1 MVADWGFDSDNDEV
15 DETTLMSLGD
25 SDLEEEDDASKVSIP
40 ELKEKLHLFS
50 KTKLIFLMS
59 ALIDYFQEST
69 SDRDELLNSLARIK
83 FDFIDLEACKNDV
96 EQESCS
102 LKKQIVQK
110 NRYKQAIMTT
120 KFFLAGVILYKSDIP
135 RAIWNLTLTQRESL
149 QPDIFAEVAAA
160 KCSYIR
166 RSSSLKLEAQILT
179 TLKGCPNVVQFFGA
193 ALSVDNGIPTYN
205 LFVEY
210 ACGGSLHDLII
221 NSKKGMM
228 KMSELEVGFYTYQL
242 LNGILHV
249 HKKGWVHCDIKP
261 ANVLVFDNEL
271 KLADFGL
278 SLRVGDGMAYKMG
291 RALSNRGTLPYAP
304 PESLTH
310 GFHSK
315 AYDIWSLGCTMA
327 EIMTGHRVWIDCS
340 TKDLQ
345 WMIMNEDPMIPTN
358 I

>member
-1 MVADWGFDSDNDEV
+1 MDRWMKLFV
-15 DETTLMSLGD
+15 LGAG
-25 SDLEEEDDASKVSIP
+25 SYGKVYY
-40 ELKEKLHLFS
+40 
-50 KTKLIFLMS
+50 
-59 ALIDYFQEST
+59 AV
-69 SDRDELLNSLARIK
+69 K
-83 FDFIDLEACKNDV
+83 FH
-96 EQESCS
+96 SS
-102 LKKQIVQK
+102 
-110 NRYKQAIMTT
+110 
-120 KFFLAGVILYKSDIP
+120 S
-135 RAIWNLTLTQRESL
+135 
-149 QPDIFAEVAAA
+149 IFAEVAAV
-160 KCSYIR
+160 KCSDIS

-278 SLRVGDGMAYKMG
+278 SLRVGDGMAYMTG

-315 AYDIWSLGCTMA
+315 SYDIWSLGCTMT
-327 EIMTGHRVWIDCS
+327 EMMTGHRVWIDCS

-358 I
+358 ISEIAKDFLHKCFIRDPLGRWTSEQLLQHPFIQQALCTASMSLMPETRVNPFGCRIPIPEKDFISLPFEAV

>member
-1 MVADWGFDSDNDEV
+1 MVASWGFDSDNDEV
-15 DETTLMSLGD
+15 DEAALMSLGD
-25 SDLEEEDDASKVSIP
+25 SDLEEEDDASK
-40 ELKEKLHLFS
+40 
-50 KTKLIFLMS
+50 
-59 ALIDYFQEST
+59 
-69 SDRDELLNSLARIK
+69 
-83 FDFIDLEACKNDV
+83 
-96 EQESCS
+96 ESCS
-102 LKKQIVQK
+102 LKKQVEQLDFS
-110 NRYKQAIMTT
+110 NND
-120 KFFLAGVILYKSDIP
+120 LKSEVLK
-135 RAIWNLTLTQRESL
+135 LTHSEKGKKHQ
-149 QPDIFAEVAAA
+149 DIFDEVAAV

-278 SLRVGDGMAYKMG
+278 SLRVGDGMAYKTG
-291 RALSNRGTLPYAP
+291 RALSNCGTLPYAP

-327 EIMTGHRVWIDCS
+327 EIMTGHLVWINCS